1 MLTTSARMTLRLFR
15 STLCFAVLE
24 LRLLYTCG
32 TGGGIVTVT
41 IHIQLCTRNEDPYN
55 AIGEAYQELS
65 CELGGTVYTTLQW
78 QQAHSINHRQ

>member
-1 MLTTSARMTLRLFR
+1 M
-15 STLCFAVLE
+15 
-24 LRLLYTCG
+24 
-32 TGGGIVTVT
+32 TVT